1 MQINLGMRVQ
11 ESLDRRALARREVI
25 RDHVDLFTVQPV
37 GDDICEEGDELSR
50 GVPCT
55 EQQDQAYTTRLI
67 GASRLAC
74 GSLCQFHLFHF
85 RQRNRAANEHEFAR
99 F

>member
-1 MQINLGMRVQ
+1 MTGGLLRAERLSAITWI
-11 ESLDRRALARREVI
+11 SL
-25 RDHVDLFTVQPV
+25 TVQPV
-37 GDDICEEGDELSR
+37 GDDICEEGDEFSR

-85 RQRNRAANEHEFAR
+85 RQRNRAANEHEFIR